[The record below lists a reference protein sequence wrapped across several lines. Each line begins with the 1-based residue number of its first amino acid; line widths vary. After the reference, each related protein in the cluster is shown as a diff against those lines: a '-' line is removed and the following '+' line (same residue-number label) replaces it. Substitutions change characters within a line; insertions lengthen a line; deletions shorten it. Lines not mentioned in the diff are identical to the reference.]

1 MIISELENLDT
12 ACEMTVLPHP
22 KAPGIAVVPP
32 WTHLYN
38 RQIDCLD
45 VWKKCICYVD
55 HIRFKTKRY
64 SREER
69 IQNSLTSQERLVG

>member
-1 MIISELENLDT
+1 MIMSELENLDT

-45 VWKKCICYVD
+45 VWKKNAIVM
-55 HIRFKTKRY
+55 
-64 SREER
+64 
-69 IQNSLTSQERLVG
+69 

>member
-1 MIISELENLDT
+1 MIMSELENLDT

-45 VWKKCICYVD
+45 MCEKKSIVMQIID
-55 HIRFKTKRY
+55 GLNRRY

-69 IQNSLTSQERLVG
+69 I